1 VRCLSRGCAPLSVID
16 SCGGCTVDV
25 AVGSRRVTVLPIGLG
40 LYTGTL
46 GQAPPGPWGLDRQNG
61 SGQCAFHFFMV
72 LTGQSDMT
80 RFARGTVG
88 VGCWLRFCFCIPVHG
103 GFRGPLHDL
112 EDVFGSFL

>member
-80 RFARGTVG
+80 RFARGPWEWAA
-88 VGCWLRFCFCIPVHG
+88 GCGFVFAYLFMVAFVVHCMI
-103 GFRGPLHDL
+103 
-112 EDVFGSFL
+112 